1 MEEEVIDAVFGNVGT
16 MMTFRVGAFD
26 SEVLE
31 KEFAPTFMAVDL
43 VSLGFRQLYLKLM
56 IDGVSSQPFSAKSM
70 EAISRPEIS
79 FKDAV
84 IVSSR
89 EQFARTKEEVEKNI
103 AYWHDEGKIKE
114 VHKEINREPSREIR
128 KDVRPLS
135 VMSKPVSQTMTKE
148 PYREAWRQ
156 TDSHRSVKNVYGSRQ
171 IEGYVRNPESSPEKQ
186 TDNLAPKIDENKQAF
201 IKATEI
207 LQGKVSKIGIEN
219 PPIFEKTISLSALRQ
234 ETDKKNPSKEN
245 ISSLKDALSRVVNQ
259 PKFVEKQIKE
269 KPKSMSKIEPKQ
281 PVFTI
286 DHGVAKPEVPEKVL
300 RDLLK
305 MEDTK

>member
-171 IEGYVRNPESSPEKQ
+171 IEGYVRNPES
-186 TDNLAPKIDENKQAF
+186 T
-201 IKATEI
+201 
-207 LQGKVSKIGIEN
+207 
-219 PPIFEKTISLSALRQ
+219 PIFEKTISLSALRQ